1 MGFNTV
7 VVTFNVKHSLWRLM
21 DLDAVV
27 SGGS

>member
-7 VVTFNVKHSLWRLM
+7 VVTFNVKRSLWHLM